1 MNRRIRTAVI
11 SLILSLAMLFGG
23 CGQNRSA
30 ISAEAFTSALEK
42 AGFTIKDIT
51 ADYPSD
57 YVDKALL
64 AVNKEGTFQFEYF
77 NVATPEYAAADFNDN
92 MNSLQANK
100 GGNSS
105 QTNLQVGN
113 YGYYSLTDGDQFT
126 LITRIEDT
134 FIYVSAPKAN
144 TDQIKEIIKSLGY

>member
-1 MNRRIRTAVI
+1 MNRRIRTAILPV
-11 SLILSLAMLFGG
+11 ILSLAMLLAG
-23 CGQNRSA
+23 CGQSRSA
-30 ISAEAFTSALEK
+30 ISPEAFTSTLEK
-42 AGFTIKDIT
+42 AGFSIADIT

-57 YVDKALL
+57 YVDKALI

-77 NVATPEYAAADFNDN
+77 NVATAEYATADFNDN

-100 GGNSS
+100 GGTSS

-144 TDQIKEIIKSLGY
+144 TDQIKEIIKSIGY